1 MFNKIVIGRFAKI
14 KQKMLLNIWKIFTIV
29 NKPWIWNFLAMFRKK
44 GGIL

>member
-29 NKPWIWNFLAMFRKK
+29 KPWFWNFLAMFRKR
-44 GGIL
+44 GVS